1 MTIYLL
7 RTCGFVLLCTVSLLA
22 NAVQTKAIQKET
34 KQYILDIKY
43 PQGFSS
49 KEVDSTIK
57 QKIELI
63 QNEFIRG
70 LSDEADLPQDVPGK
84 NGLTITYA
92 IPYRQDSV
100 LSVRLMISTYH
111 HGAAH
116 PNNQTE
122 VLNFIRNKLVT
133 LDTLFKKDSDYLK
146 IFADYSRKKLLTKED
161 FDKQWVLTGTEPK
174 ADNYKKWYFQK
185 EGFVVIFDT
194 YQVAAYVYGPQT
206 VTIPLSV
213 YRTMLKP
220 DILNS
225 VWGS

>member
-7 RTCGFVLLCTVSLLA
+7 RMCGLVLLCTVSLLA

-111 HGAAH
+111 RGAAH

-146 IFADYSRKKLLTKED
+146 IFADYSRKKLLAKED

-185 EGFVVIFDT
+185 EGLVVIFDT